1 MSITTA
7 GTTGSVAAATSGN
20 GSQQAPQ
27 QQSSFSAWSQSINFD
42 YLAPTVSAIVAGV
55 IHHIGREKKELTMMD
70 FLLIISPSVPVISA
84 LILKLVAMGL
94 AVMAAG
100 IEGGAKLGAVG
111 KMIVWLSEK
120 LNIKRNGGVYKDK
133 GFDEYGRI
141 VFPKYTVDFDI
152 HKKVAEWQKQ
162 GLNVSV
168 TRQNLASVSVDTSY
182 LDVIF
187 KRAKIQSYSCFHTSS
202 FRITVFR
209 NFYDILEFKGEGT
222 QAHLYV
228 EMVIAHDDIKKL
240 AENPSLSIYDDEIYK
255 NMTIHLYTASKMRFS
270 YTNIY
275 KLVYHDYFQEN
286 HTPFRLSRIHNE
298 HSDQIRTA
306 IKRYKLQR
314 KNAMYQ
320 GPSEYQS
327 EKVDLSSMRPVSL
340 NFCFAGPPGTSK
352 TYAARA
358 IAAELNR
365 EIIEIDLSKIIYE
378 EDFFQIFKKYNPGS
392 YVFLL
397 DEIDLMCPSRDL
409 DDKLIKMKEE
419 QRFEKLGMGVGSD
432 GGDRDKS
439 GGGIASDDCSLSD
452 SESDGSLASTQ
463 KSNGRG
469 ESSLNHEVL
478 ERLGRVEKRLN
489 MIYHIL
495 DVLQKMLGN
504 VLGTICYGIFM
515 CYKHITNEPI
525 PKEVSRVVLHIDKK
539 DMVYETLSKYC
550 GFTSFRVDP
559 NHRREYSIDS
569 SVENEEKTP
578 FTLRTLLNFISG
590 GKTPEHLI
598 IIATTN
604 RPDKLDPALIRPGRL
619 RLIEFK
625 NLRRCDAVALL
636 SENFVTEEE
645 KAEIETGLDRIGYQD
660 YAASGALLE
669 AIMSSSNSVK
679 EVIDVLD
686 RELRGE
692 GAKADINYVA

>member
-1 MSITTA
+1 
-7 GTTGSVAAATSGN
+7 
-20 GSQQAPQ
+20 
-27 QQSSFSAWSQSINFD
+27 
-42 YLAPTVSAIVAGV
+42 VAGV

-70 FLLIISPSVPVISA
+70 FLLIISPSVPVISV

-94 AVMAAG
+94 ALMAAG

-152 HKKVAEWQKQ
+152 NKKVAEWQKQ

-168 TRQNLASVSVDTSY
+168 TRQNLASVCVDSSY

-187 KRAKIQSYSCFHTSS
+187 KRAKIQSYRCLNSNGD
-202 FRITVFR
+202 RITVFR

-228 EMVIAHDDIKKL
+228 EMIITPYDIKKL

-255 NMTIHLYTASKMRFS
+255 NITIHLYTASKMRFR
-270 YTNIY
+270 YTDIY

-298 HSDQIRTA
+298 HSAQIRTA

-314 KNAMYQ
+314 NNAMYQ

-365 EIIEIDLSKIIYE
+365 DIIEIDLSKIIYE
-378 EDFFQIFKKYNPGS
+378 EDFFNIFKKYSPGLHI
-392 YVFLL
+392 FLL

-432 GGDRDKS
+432 GGERDKS

-452 SESDGSLASTQ
+452 SESDGSLASTR
-463 KSNGRG
+463 KSNARG
-469 ESSLNHEVL
+469 ESLNREVL

-495 DVLQKMLGN
+495 DVFQKMLGD
-504 VLGTICYGIFM
+504 VLGAICYSIFM

-539 DMVYETLSKYC
+539 YMVYETLSKYC
-550 GFTSFRVDP
+550 SNCSIFSVIPAYRKE
-559 NHRREYSIDS
+559 HSIDS
-569 SVENEEKTP
+569 SVENKEKTP

-590 GKTPEHLI
+590 GKTPKNLI

-619 RLIEFK
+619 RLVEFK
-625 NLRRCDAVALL
+625 NLRRCDAVSLL

-645 KAEIETGLDRIGYQD
+645 RAEIETGLDRIGYQD

-679 EVIDVLD
+679 EVIEGLD

-692 GAKADINYVA
+692 GARADINF

>member
-1 MSITTA
+1 
-7 GTTGSVAAATSGN
+7 
-20 GSQQAPQ
+20 
-27 QQSSFSAWSQSINFD
+27 
-42 YLAPTVSAIVAGV
+42 
-55 IHHIGREKKELTMMD
+55 MMD

-111 KMIVWLSEK
+111 KTIVWLSEK

-133 GFDEYGRI
+133 AFDEYGRMI
-141 VFPKYTVDFDI
+141 FQKYTVDFDMN
-152 HKKVAEWQKQ
+152 KKVAEWQKQ
-162 GLNVSV
+162 GLHVLV
-168 TRQNLASVSVDTSY
+168 TRENATLGETY

-187 KRAKIQSYSCFHTSS
+187 QRTKTFSYRS
-202 FRITVFR
+202 FVGKHQIMIFR
-209 NFYDILEFKGEGT
+209 NFYDVLEFKGEGT

-228 EMVIAHDDIKKL
+228 EMVIAPDDMKKL

-255 NMTIHLYTASKMRFS
+255 NMSINVYIASTKRYVCS
-270 YTNIY
+270 EIY
-275 KLVYHDYFQEN
+275 KLVYYEYYQEN
-286 HTPFRLSRIHNE
+286 RSSFRLSRIHNE

-306 IKRYKLQR
+306 IKRYKFQ
-314 KNAMYQ
+314 KKSVK
-320 GPSEYQS
+320 SEMIKLSNDY
-327 EKVDLSSMRPVSL
+327 SSMRPVSL

-358 IAAELNR
+358 IAKELGR
-365 EIIEIDLSKIIYE
+365 DIVEIDLSKIVYE
-378 EDFFQIFKKYNPGS
+378 EEFFEIFKKRDVLS
-392 YVFLL
+392 FVFLL

-419 QRFEKLGMGVGSD
+419 QRFEKLGMGMGSD
-432 GGDRDKS
+432 GGNRDRS
-439 GGGIASDDCSLSD
+439 GCGIASDDGSLSD

-463 KSNGRG
+463 NSNGTDL
-469 ESSLNHEVL
+469 STLISLVRETM
-478 ERLGRVEKRLN
+478 ERVRRMEKRLN
-489 MIYHIL
+489 MVYHIL
-495 DVLQKMLGN
+495 DVLQKMLAN
-504 VLGTICYGIFM
+504 VLGAICYGIFM
-515 CYKHITNEPI
+515 CFKFITNEPV
-525 PKEVSRVVLHIDKK
+525 PSGMYVSHTDNKG
-539 DMVYETLSKYC
+539 MVYITLQKYC
-550 GFTSFRVDP
+550 NMFTFGVDP
-559 NHRREYSIDS
+559 NGRRDTSIDS

-590 GKTPEHLI
+590 GKTPEGLI

-619 RLIEFK
+619 RLVEFK

-645 KAEIETGLDRIGYQD
+645 KAEIEKGLDRIGYQD

-669 AIMSSSNSVK
+669 AIMSSSNSVE
-679 EVIDVLD
+679 EVFVSLD

-692 GAKADINYVA
+692 GTKADVNYVA

>member
-1 MSITTA
+1 MSSTTTSTGIT
-7 GTTGSVAAATSGN
+7 GITGRVVATLEN
-20 GSQQAPQ
+20 GSHQASQ
-27 QQSSFSAWSQSINFD
+27 QQSSFSSWSQSINFD

-84 LILKLVAMGL
+84 LILKLIALGL

-111 KMIVWLSEK
+111 KTIVWLSEK
-120 LNIKRNGGVYKDK
+120 LNIKRNEGVYKDK
-133 GFDEYGRI
+133 AFDEYGRMI
-141 VFPKYTVDFDI
+141 FHKYTVDFDMN
-152 HKKVAEWQKQ
+152 KKVAEWQKQ
-162 GLNVSV
+162 GLHVSV
-168 TRQNLASVSVDTSY
+168 IRQNLNALNLGESY

-187 KRAKIQSYSCFHTSS
+187 Q
-202 FRITVFR
+202 RIKTCPYRVLLGKNMITIFR
-209 NFYDILEFKGEGT
+209 NFYDVLEFKGDGT

-228 EMVIAHDDIKKL
+228 EMVIAPDDIKKL
-240 AENPSLSIYDDEIYK
+240 AENPSLSIYDEEIYK
-255 NMTIHLYTASKMRFS
+255 NISIYVYIASTKTYGYSEIFR
-270 YTNIY
+270 
-275 KLVYHDYFQEN
+275 LVHHEYFQEN
-286 HTPFRLSRIHNE
+286 RSSFRLSRIHNE

-314 KNAMYQ
+314 KFALNHLSQYI
-320 GPSEYQS
+320 S
-327 EKVDLSSMRPVSL
+327 EKIDLSSMRPVSL

-358 IAAELNR
+358 IAKELNR
-365 EIIEIDLSKIIYE
+365 DLVEIDLSKIVYE
-378 EDFFQIFKKYNPGS
+378 EEFLEIFKKYYPGLH
-392 YVFLL
+392 VFLL

-419 QRFEKLGMGVGSD
+419 QRIEKLGMDVGSD
-432 GGDRDKS
+432 RGDRNRS
-439 GGGIASDDCSLSD
+439 GGGAGIASDDGSLSD

-463 KSNGRG
+463 KSNGRD
-469 ESSLNHEVL
+469 SLNHEVL

-489 MIYHIL
+489 MVYHIL
-495 DVLQKMLGN
+495 DVLHKMLAN
-504 VLGTICYGIFM
+504 ILGIICYGIFM

-525 PKEVSRVVLHIDKK
+525 PSDVIVSHTDNKA
-539 DMVYETLSKYC
+539 MVYKTLAKYC
-550 GFTSFRVDP
+550 NISSFILNPTYLHD
-559 NHRREYSIDS
+559 HSIDS
-569 SVENEEKTP
+569 SVENQEKPP

-590 GKTPEHLI
+590 GKTPEGLI

-619 RLIEFK
+619 RLVEFK

-645 KAEIETGLDRIGYQD
+645 KAEIEEGLDRIGYQD

-669 AIMSSSNSVK
+669 AIMSSSNSVE
-679 EVIDVLD
+679 EVFVSLD

-692 GAKADINYVA
+692 GAKADINYIS